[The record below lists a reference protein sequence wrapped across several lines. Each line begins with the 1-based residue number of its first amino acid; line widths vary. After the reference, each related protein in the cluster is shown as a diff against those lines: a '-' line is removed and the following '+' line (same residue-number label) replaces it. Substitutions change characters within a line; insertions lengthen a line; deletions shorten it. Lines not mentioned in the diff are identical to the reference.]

1 MLSIFHIYDINNIY
15 VQNIDIDI
23 FGKKKFGQF
32 FKNGCFSI
40 CMFKIKKAL
49 YQNDVIKILLTVC
62 AERWDGSKMVP

>member
-1 MLSIFHIYDINNIY
+1 MFKILILIYLA
-15 VQNIDIDI
+15 
-23 FGKKKFGQF
+23 KKSLESF

-49 YQNDVIKILLTVC
+49 YQNDVIIILLTVC